1 MRWDE
6 RRGDPVLLSDNAIK
20 EGREGDARKNGGMV
34 GARRVLTKIR
44 VGTNGVQGNHIHTIT
59 I

>member
-20 EGREGDARKNGGMV
+20 EGREGGRADDGRRDTAWKNGGMV
-34 GARRVLTKIR
+34 GVRIEMAIWQRRSS
-44 VGTNGVQGNHIHTIT
+44 
-59 I
+59 